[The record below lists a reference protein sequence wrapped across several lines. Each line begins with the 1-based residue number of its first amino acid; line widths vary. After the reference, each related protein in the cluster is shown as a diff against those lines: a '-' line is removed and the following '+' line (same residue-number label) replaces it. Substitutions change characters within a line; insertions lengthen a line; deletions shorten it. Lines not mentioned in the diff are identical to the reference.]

1 MIHIKKNSV
10 PNLKKVKF
18 NCDCQLSNKL
28 NDYELTKLL
37 NKSHFLSLIGKGGS
51 GKSSMMISLL
61 KSPEMFKNVFE
72 CIYVFIPPTSRASV
86 DNQFWEKNLPEDQI
100 YDDLTI
106 ENLEEVYEHVE
117 SNSENGNKS
126 LIIFD
131 DVQSKMKNNDIRKL
145 ILHLNNNKRH
155 LKLSM
160 WVLLQNYTKL
170 DKQIRM
176 NITDLIVFK
185 ISKPEMK
192 NLYEEHIELDQNT
205 FIEVQS
211 ILFKKQYDFFY
222 LNTNSQRMFINWN
235 EIIIDEEE

>member
-1 MIHIKKNSV
+1 MIHIKKNSI

-18 NCDCQLSNKL
+18 TCDCQLSNKL
-28 NDYELTKLL
+28 NEYELTKLL

-72 CIYVFIPPTSRASV
+72 YIYVFIPPTSRASV

-106 ENLEEVYEHVE
+106 ENLEEVYEHIE
-117 SNSENGNKS
+117 SNSESGNKS

-192 NLYEEHIELDQNT
+192 NLYEEHIELDQNV
-205 FIEVQS
+205 FNEVQS
-211 ILFKKQYDFFY
+211 LLFKKQYDFFY
-222 LNTNSQRMFINWN
+222 LNTNSQRLFSNWN
-235 EIIIDEEE
+235 EIIIDDE